1 MSHDEL
7 TGMAA
12 AYALSA
18 LEADELDRFEEHL
31 ATCPECQASV
41 AAIRPAVDA
50 LSMTGEE
57 AAPAHGLRGRILAS
71 AREERG
77 GPETAA
83 HPGPEKVGPWWRR
96 PVLRPLPVAVAITI
110 LSVAIAV
117 VSVWGSQTND
127 DLSTAQGRLNLTYD
141 GLEIMAQAGQWWRFD
156 GSEITPGVAGTLAYS
171 EELGAACLL
180 VWGLPDGD

>member
-7 TGMAA
+7 NGMA

-31 ATCPECQASV
+31 ATCPECQSSV

-77 GPETAA
+77 GSETAA
-83 HPGPEKVGPWWRR
+83 HPGPENGP
-96 PVLRPLPVAVAITI
+96 LVAKIGPAAA
-110 LSVAIAV
+110 SG
-117 VSVWGSQTND
+117 GSGDYN
-127 DLSTAQGRLNLTYD
+127 
-141 GLEIMAQAGQWWRFD
+141 FD
-156 GSEITPGVAGTLAYS
+156 GGHCGSVGLGIT
-171 EELGAACLL
+171 
-180 VWGLPDGD
+180 DQ